1 MTIVLLPQK
10 ASQEFAREGG
20 WSPRESQMYLNRK
33 QKNVGQFP
41 NGRGRGEEG
50 GGESAVLK
58 QKLSSNLKYPTSNPA
73 NTIYCLIL

>member
-1 MTIVLLPQK
+1 MLDNFLM
-10 ASQEFAREGG
+10 GG
-20 WSPRESQMYLNRK
+20 
-33 QKNVGQFP
+33 G
-41 NGRGRGEEG
+41 GGEEG